1 MANLQHHIER
11 LREQPHHVRHGIAY
25 GVSGGIT
32 ALVVVV
38 WATVLMTSGALEIK
52 PAVVASSG
60 SETGSNPDTEVKK
73 ALADSKSAFSNLMG
87 AAGAAG
93 AAVGATSTDAAL
105 TIITARASSTMDSK
119 IDNSTSKTV
128 IPF

>member
-1 MANLQHHIER
+1 MATLQHHIER

-60 SETGSNPDTEVKK
+60 SEAGNNPDTEVKK
-73 ALADSKSAFSNLMG
+73 ALADSKSAFSNLM
-87 AAGAAG
+87 GAAG